1 MAENK
6 SSGLGVKQL
15 IVLIIIAMT
24 VSVVVTLLQIV
35 ILGKSNVAITGGIV
49 GAFCVGLWMN
59 IKKKKADAENQ

>member
-15 IVLIIIAMT
+15 IILIIIAMT

-49 GAFCVGLWMN
+49 GALCVGLWMS
-59 IKKKKADAENQ
+59 IKKKRADAENQ